1 MVLIF
6 LNKKKKKQI
15 LGSSDSQGKAAT
27 GGISWFPTNVSVAV
41 WAVVGGGGSTSE
53 EGEKKL
59 IEPEQILAVSEVK
72 QW

>member
-6 LNKKKKKQI
+6 LNKKKKKLRFWVHPI
-15 LGSSDSQGKAAT
+15 LRERQQQEEFHGFLQM
-27 GGISWFPTNVSVAV
+27 SV
-41 WAVVGGGGSTSE
+41 WQFGRGGSTSE

-59 IEPEQILAVSEVK
+59 IDPEQILAVSEVR